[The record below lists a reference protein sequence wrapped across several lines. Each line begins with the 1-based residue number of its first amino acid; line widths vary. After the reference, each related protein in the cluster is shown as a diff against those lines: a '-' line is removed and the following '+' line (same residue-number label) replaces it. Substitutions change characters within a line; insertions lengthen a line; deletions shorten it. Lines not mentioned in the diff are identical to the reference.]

1 MRVKVKIFAS
11 FRDIFG
17 FTEKELI
24 VSDAIKVS
32 EIVNVLIKSC
42 TELADKKDTLLVA
55 VNEEYCDLN
64 RILQEGD
71 TVALFP
77 PVSGG

>member
-1 MRVKVKIFAS
+1 MRVKVKVFAS
-11 FRDIFG
+11 FREICG

-32 EIVNVLIKSC
+32 EIVDVLIKSSNG
-42 TELADKKDTLLVA
+42 LAEKKDTLLVA
-55 VNEEYCDLN
+55 VNEEYSDLET
-64 RILQEGD
+64 ILQEGD
-71 TVALFP
+71 TVAIFP

>member
-1 MRVKVKIFAS
+1 MRIKVKIFAS
-11 FRDIFG
+11 FRDICG

-24 VSDAIKVS
+24 VSDAIRVS
-32 EIVNVLIKSC
+32 EIVDVLIKSSN
-42 TELADKKDTLLVA
+42 ELAEKKDTLLVA

>member
-1 MRVKVKIFAS
+1 MRVKVKVFAS
-11 FRDIFG
+11 FREICG

-24 VSDAIKVS
+24 VSDEIKVL
-32 EIVNVLIKSC
+32 EIVDVLIKSSIG
-42 TELADKKDTLLVA
+42 LAEKKDTLLVA

-64 RILQEGD
+64 MTLHEGD

>member
-1 MRVKVKIFAS
+1 MRVKVKVFAS
-11 FRDIFG
+11 FREICG
-17 FTEKELI
+17 FAEKELI

-32 EIVNVLIKSC
+32 EIVDVLIKSINGL
-42 TELADKKDTLLVA
+42 EEKKDTLLVA

-64 RILQEGD
+64 TILQEGD
-71 TVALFP
+71 TVAIFP

>member
-1 MRVKVKIFAS
+1 MRVKVKVFAS
-11 FRDIFG
+11 FREICG
-17 FTEKELI
+17 FAEKELI

-32 EIVNVLIKSC
+32 EIVDVLIKSSNG
-42 TELADKKDTLLVA
+42 LAEKKDTLLVA

-64 RILQEGD
+64 TILQEGD
-71 TVALFP
+71 TVAIFP

>member
-1 MRVKVKIFAS
+1 MRIKVKLFAS
-11 FRDIFG
+11 FRDICG
-17 FTEKELI
+17 FAEKELI

-32 EIVNVLIKSC
+32 EIVDMLIKNNN
-42 TELADKKDTLLVA
+42 EFAEKKDTLLVA

-71 TVALFP
+71 TIALFP